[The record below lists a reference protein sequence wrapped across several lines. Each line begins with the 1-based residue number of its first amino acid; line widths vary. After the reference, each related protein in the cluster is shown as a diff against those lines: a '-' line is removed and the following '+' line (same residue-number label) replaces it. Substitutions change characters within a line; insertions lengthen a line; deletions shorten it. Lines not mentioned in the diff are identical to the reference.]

1 MDDINKTTPQ
11 DIAYATTK
19 AVVGSIPFVGAAAS
33 ELLGLIVAPPLE
45 KRRNKFLTEIGQRLK
60 DLEEAKRLDLSSL
73 TENQQFVD
81 TVLQA
86 TTYAL
91 KTSDEEKLTAFKNA
105 ILNTALNESPDKTIS
120 QIFLTLID
128 NFTTWHIR
136 ILHLFNNPQEWF
148 KANNRTFPNYM
159 SAGLNAVVTEAY
171 PELKGQSELVNIIW
185 GDLRRAGL
193 HNSGDLGAMMTASGL
208 LSQRT
213 TEMGRQFLRFIQDKE

>member
-1 MDDINKTTPQ
+1 MDDINRTTTQ

-19 AVVGSIPFVGAAAS
+19 AVVGSIPFVGAAAG
-33 ELLGLIVAPPLE
+33 ELLGLIVASPLE

-73 TENQQFVD
+73 TGNQQFID

-91 KTSDEEKLTAFKNA
+91 KTSEEEKLSAFKNA

-128 NFTTWHIR
+128 NFTIWHIR
-136 ILHLFNNPQEWF
+136 ILYFSNDPEDWF
-148 KANNRTFPNYM
+148 KKHNR
-159 SAGLNAVVTEAY
+159 
-171 PELKGQSELVNIIW
+171 SEE
-185 GDLRRAGL
+185 RRVG
-193 HNSGDLGAMMTASGL
+193 
-208 LSQRT
+208 
-213 TEMGRQFLRFIQDKE
+213 KEC

>member
-60 DLEEAKRLDLSSL
+60 DLEEAKRLDLNSL

-91 KTSDEEKLTAFKNA
+91 KTSDEEKLAAFKNA

-148 KANNRTFPNYM
+148 KINNRTFPNYM

-185 GDLRRAGL
+185 GDLRRVGL

>member
-1 MDDINKTTPQ
+1 MSDINKTTPQ

-33 ELLGLIVAPPLE
+33 ELLGLIVTPPLE
-45 KRRNKFLTEIGQRLK
+45 KRRNKFLTDIGQRLK
-60 DLEEAKRLDLSSL
+60 ELEEAKRLDLNSL
-73 TENQQFVD
+73 AENDQFVD

-91 KTSDEEKLTAFKNA
+91 KTSDDEKLTAFKNA

-136 ILHLFNNPQEWF
+136 ILYLFNDPEDWF
-148 KANNRTFPNYM
+148 KVNNRTFPNYM
-159 SAGLNAVVTEAY
+159 AAGLSSVVTEAY
-171 PELKGQSELVNIIW
+171 PELKGQSDLVNIIW
-185 GDLRRAGL
+185 ADLKRAGL
-193 HNSGDLGAMMTASGL
+193 HNSGDLGAVMTASGL
-208 LSQRT
+208 LAQRT
-213 TEMGRQFLRFIQDKE
+213 TDMGRKFLRFIQETE